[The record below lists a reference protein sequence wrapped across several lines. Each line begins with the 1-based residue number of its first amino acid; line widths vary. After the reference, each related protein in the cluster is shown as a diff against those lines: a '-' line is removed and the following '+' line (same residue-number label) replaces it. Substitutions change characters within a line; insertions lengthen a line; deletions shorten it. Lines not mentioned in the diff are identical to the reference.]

1 MSLFQNRDLKMFKKD
16 FIHGIIAGILA
27 SIAGIIYSHVY
38 FFANE
43 ADFSSIVN
51 VYSIIGLNLSAC
63 IVIAF
68 LHAAFVK
75 WIKKIAELVFNLSL
89 SILSF
94 ALIVIPLSITLP
106 LNVQFPELFPGLVI
120 PMLFFPSI
128 AWFTI
133 NPVFSSSE
141 R

>member
-1 MSLFQNRDLKMFKKD
+1 MFKKE
-16 FIHGIIAGILA
+16 FVHGIIAGILA

-38 FFANE
+38 FFSNE

-51 VYSIIGLNLSAC
+51 VYSVIGLNIAAC
-63 IVIAF
+63 VVIAF
-68 LHAAFVK
+68 LHAASLK
-75 WIKKIAELVFNLSL
+75 WIKKFAELVFNLAL

-120 PMLFFPSI
+120 PMLFFPSM

-133 NPVFSSSE
+133 NPFFSSPE
-141 R
+141 K

>member
-1 MSLFQNRDLKMFKKD
+1 MFKKE
-16 FIHGIIAGILA
+16 FVHGIVAGILA

-38 FFANE
+38 FFSNE

-51 VYSIIGLNLSAC
+51 VYSVIGLNIAAC
-63 IVIAF
+63 VVIAF
-68 LHAAFVK
+68 LHAASLK
-75 WIKKIAELVFNLSL
+75 WIKKFAELVFNLAL

-106 LNVQFPELFPGLVI
+106 LNVQFPELFPGLVV

-128 AWFTI
+128 AWFTL
-133 NPVFSSSE
+133 NPVFSSRE
-141 R
+141 K

>member
-1 MSLFQNRDLKMFKKD
+1 MFKKD
-16 FIHGIIAGILA
+16 FIQGIIAGILA
-27 SIAGIIYSHVY
+27 SIAGIIYSRVY

-43 ADFSSIVN
+43 ADFSNIVN
-51 VYSIIGLNLSAC
+51 VYSIIGLNLAAC

-68 LHAAFVK
+68 LHTALVK
-75 WIKKIAELVFNLSL
+75 WIKKVAELIFNLAL

-120 PMLFFPSI
+120 PMLFFPSM
-128 AWFTI
+128 AWFTL
-133 NPVFSSSE
+133 NPFFSSPE
-141 R
+141 K

>member
-1 MSLFQNRDLKMFKKD
+1 MLKKE

-27 SIAGIIYSHVY
+27 SIAGIIYTHIY

-43 ADFSSIVN
+43 ANFSSIVN
-51 VYSIIGLNLSAC
+51 IYSIVGLNVSAC

-68 LHAAFVK
+68 IHAASVK
-75 WIKKIAELVFNLSL
+75 WLKKNAELVFNLVL
-89 SILSF
+89 SVLSF
-94 ALIVIPLSITLP
+94 SLIVIPLSITLP
-106 LNVQFPELFPGLVI
+106 LNIQFPELFPGLVV

-128 AWFTI
+128 AWFTL
-133 NPVFSSSE
+133 NPIFSKKT